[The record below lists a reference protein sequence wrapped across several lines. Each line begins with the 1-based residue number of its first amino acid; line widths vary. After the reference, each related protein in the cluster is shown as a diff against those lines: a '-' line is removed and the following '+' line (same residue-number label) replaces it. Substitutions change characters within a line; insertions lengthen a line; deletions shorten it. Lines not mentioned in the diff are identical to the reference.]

1 VHTLCTP
8 EATVRDNGGGLRGQE
23 ETDGRGR
30 RGTGITGDAGSE
42 EEEGTDDAEEARGLE
57 TLRTEMVERFV
68 GLEMTLIH
76 RLEVQDRKLE
86 KAVAELV
93 GEAQKLRAQG
103 DRIIALLEAEDSS
116 EDDEADAEGE
126 DDQAVV
132 AAVTEKKGEDEEESE
147 DAEEMEETEETLQ

>member
-1 VHTLCTP
+1 LKQRC
-8 EATVRDNGGGLRGQE
+8 ATTEEDSGDKRRRTGEDGEERGTRGTRGQKRKR
-23 ETDGRGR
+23 T
-30 RGTGITGDAGSE
+30 
-42 EEEGTDDAEEARGLE
+42 TDDAEEARGLE

-93 GEAQKLRAQG
+93 GEAQKLREQG

-147 DAEEMEETEETLQ
+147 DDAEATLQ

>member
-1 VHTLCTP
+1 
-8 EATVRDNGGGLRGQE
+8 
-23 ETDGRGR
+23 
-30 RGTGITGDAGSE
+30 
-42 EEEGTDDAEEARGLE
+42 
-57 TLRTEMVERFV
+57 MVERFV

-116 EDDEADAEGE
+116 EDDEVDAEGE
-126 DDQAVV
+126 DDQTVV
-132 AAVTEKKGEDEEESE
+132 AAVTEKRVEDEGDEDE
-147 DAEEMEETEETLQ
+147 DAEETEETLQ

>member
-1 VHTLCTP
+1 
-8 EATVRDNGGGLRGQE
+8 
-23 ETDGRGR
+23 
-30 RGTGITGDAGSE
+30 
-42 EEEGTDDAEEARGLE
+42 
-57 TLRTEMVERFV
+57 MVERFV

-93 GEAQKLRAQG
+93 GEAQKLRVQG

-132 AAVTEKKGEDEEESE
+132 ATVMEKRVEDEEVGDE
-147 DAEEMEETEETLQ
+147 DAEETEE

>member
-1 VHTLCTP
+1 
-8 EATVRDNGGGLRGQE
+8 
-23 ETDGRGR
+23 
-30 RGTGITGDAGSE
+30 
-42 EEEGTDDAEEARGLE
+42 
-57 TLRTEMVERFV
+57 MVERFV

-132 AAVTEKKGEDEEESE
+132 AAVTEKKVEDEEESE
-147 DAEEMEETEETLQ
+147 DAEETEETEETLQ

>member
-1 VHTLCTP
+1 
-8 EATVRDNGGGLRGQE
+8 
-23 ETDGRGR
+23 
-30 RGTGITGDAGSE
+30 
-42 EEEGTDDAEEARGLE
+42 
-57 TLRTEMVERFV
+57 MVERFV

-132 AAVTEKKGEDEEESE
+132 AAVTEKRVEDEEDEDE
-147 DAEEMEETEETLQ
+147 DAEETEETLQ

>member
-1 VHTLCTP
+1 MLCAHLKQQC
-8 EATVRDNGGGLRGQE
+8 ATTEEDSGDKRRRMGEDREERGTWGTRGQK
-23 ETDGRGR
+23 RKR
-30 RGTGITGDAGSE
+30 
-42 EEEGTDDAEEARGLE
+42 GTDDAEEARGLE

-76 RLEVQDRKLE
+76 RLEVQDWKLE

-103 DRIIALLEAEDSS
+103 DHIIALLEAEDSS

-126 DDQAVV
+126 DDQAVI
-132 AAVTEKKGEDEEESE
+132 AAVMEKKVEDEEESE
-147 DAEEMEETEETLQ
+147 DAEETEETEETLQ

>member
-1 VHTLCTP
+1 
-8 EATVRDNGGGLRGQE
+8 
-23 ETDGRGR
+23 
-30 RGTGITGDAGSE
+30 
-42 EEEGTDDAEEARGLE
+42 
-57 TLRTEMVERFV
+57 MVECFV

-76 RLEVQDRKLE
+76 RLEVQDWKLE

-126 DDQAVV
+126 DGQVVV
-132 AAVTEKKGEDEEESE
+132 AAVMEKKGEDEEESDE
-147 DAEEMEETEETLQ
+147 DAEETEETLQ